1 MKVLAV
7 SPLASV
13 AGAEVMLLRL
23 VPELR
28 SRRWD
33 VEATV
38 PGKGELEER
47 LRKDGVPVVRLPLG
61 LPAQRKPVSAVAG
74 LARAARVVAGADVVL
89 LNGLSTQRVLQAVR
103 LRRRPAVL
111 HVTNPIVAGVPAWSR
126 SWTWSVVRAVITDSE
141 VSAAECEAAG
151 APADLLHPLHPPAW
165 EGVMEPRAAPVDGP
179 GRVGFLGRLEPRKGI
194 EDLIVAARRFLRGR
208 TRASVT
214 IVGAP
219 SESAPPGYV
228 ASLRA
233 AARASGVMDRIS
245 FSGWRDDSGEALAEF
260 DVICVPS
267 HAEPYGTVAAEAAA
281 RGVPVVATSVGGLR
295 EVVVDGATGTLVPP
309 ATRRRWRRR
318 SRRCWT
324 TRRCGRGSAPRR
336 ASARSR
342 VCPGAVRGPG
352 RCGVARGGGTV
363 RAAVDGRPLPYLRAA
378 DLPEQVLLPVD
389 LRRARADVADALSIY
404 RASLWPGV
412 PPALG
417 ATDHRVQA
425 GAGLEPAPVAR
436 GAPGRARAR
445 ARRRLARGDEAAQA
459 LGLVVDRP
467 GVPLRE
473 RREGLDAELFALAP
487 PRAAQEAIDQER
499 PGAGAVA
506 GRERQARAVG
516 RDHARA
522 VGVGEEHVVELG
534 QEARWGRGVGVGQRR
549 VGDVE
554 ELPAMLV
561 AERPQARAQ
570 ALEHRS

>member
-28 SRRWD
+28 SRHWD

-47 LRKDGVPVVRLPLG
+47 LRKDGVPVLRLPLG

-151 APADLLHPLHPPAW
+151 APAGLLHPLHPPAW

-281 RGVPVVATSVGGLR
+281 RGVPVVATRVGGLR

-309 ATRRRWRRR
+309 GNPQALAAAI
-318 SRRCWT
+318 
-324 TRRCGRGSAPRR
+324 APFLDDP
-336 ASARSR
+336 A
-342 VCPGAVRGPG
+342 
-352 RCGVARGGGTV
+352 
-363 RAAVDGRPLPYLRAA
+363 LRARVGAAARERALRAFAPGPYA
-378 DLPEQVLLPVD
+378 DRV
-389 LRRARADVADALSIY
+389 DAL
-404 RASLWPGV
+404 
-412 PPALG
+412 
-417 ATDHRVQA
+417 
-425 GAGLEPAPVAR
+425 
-436 GAPGRARAR
+436 
-445 ARRRLARGDEAAQA
+445 
-459 LGLVVDRP
+459 
-467 GVPLRE
+467 LRE
-473 RREGLDAELFALAP
+473 
-487 PRAAQEAIDQER
+487 
-499 PGAGAVA
+499 V
-506 GRERQARAVG
+506 VG
-516 RDHARA
+516 R
-522 VGVGEEHVVELG
+522 
-534 QEARWGRGVGVGQRR
+534 
-549 VGDVE
+549 
-554 ELPAMLV
+554 
-561 AERPQARAQ
+561 
-570 ALEHRS
+570 

>member
-1 MKVLAV
+1 MKMLAV

-28 SRRWD
+28 SRHWD
-33 VEATV
+33 LEATV

-47 LRKDGVPVVRLPLG
+47 LRKDGVRVVRLPLG

-111 HVTNPIVAGVPAWSR
+111 HVTNPIVAAVPAWSR

-260 DVICVPS
+260 DVVCVPS

-281 RGVPVVATSVGGLR
+281 RGVPVVATRVGGLR

-309 ATRRRWRRR
+309 GNPQALAAAI
-318 SRRCWT
+318 
-324 TRRCGRGSAPRR
+324 APFLDDL
-336 ASARSR
+336 A
-342 VCPGAVRGPG
+342 
-352 RCGVARGGGTV
+352 
-363 RAAVDGRPLPYLRAA
+363 LRARVGAAARERALRAFAPGPYA
-378 DLPEQVLLPVD
+378 DRV
-389 LRRARADVADALSIY
+389 DAL
-404 RASLWPGV
+404 
-412 PPALG
+412 
-417 ATDHRVQA
+417 
-425 GAGLEPAPVAR
+425 
-436 GAPGRARAR
+436 
-445 ARRRLARGDEAAQA
+445 
-459 LGLVVDRP
+459 
-467 GVPLRE
+467 LRE
-473 RREGLDAELFALAP
+473 
-487 PRAAQEAIDQER
+487 
-499 PGAGAVA
+499 V
-506 GRERQARAVG
+506 VG
-516 RDHARA
+516 R
-522 VGVGEEHVVELG
+522 
-534 QEARWGRGVGVGQRR
+534 
-549 VGDVE
+549 
-554 ELPAMLV
+554 
-561 AERPQARAQ
+561 
-570 ALEHRS
+570 